1 MCPPD
6 GTGRS
11 AAPESKR
18 VAVLD
23 EYPLWVDA
31 LAAALDQDGH
41 FSVDVKAHSGAELLD
56 GLSSHPCEVIVAEP
70 WLRSGDGLAAL
81 QQVSATSPDLTIVA
95 LSRVWTDDHVRQ
107 VMDLGARAYLPKST
121 PPAILPDL
129 IRGAMGG
136 MTTFPVAPDALDGAS
151 ALTPREL
158 EVLAMAA
165 DGHDNRAIATG
176 LFISERT
183 VKFHLQNAYRKLGAR
198 NRTEASAIARKRGM
212 VP

>member
-1 MCPPD
+1 M
-6 GTGRS
+6 GRDAQS
-11 AAPESKR
+11 VNR
-18 VAVLD
+18 IAVLD
-23 EYPLWVDA
+23 EYPLWVDT
-31 LAAALDQDGH
+31 LATALDQDDH
-41 FSVDVKAHSGAELLD
+41 FSVDVRAHSGSELLD
-56 GLSSHPCEVIVAEP
+56 GLSSHPCDVVVAEP

-81 QQVSATSPDLTIVA
+81 QQVSATSPGLTIVA

-129 IRGAMGG
+129 IRGAMAG
-136 MTTFPVAPDALDGAS
+136 MTTFPVAPDALQGATS
-151 ALTPREL
+151 LTPREL

>member
-1 MCPPD
+1 MCPATEGLGPV
-6 GTGRS
+6 
-11 AAPESKR
+11 APSINR
-18 VAVLD
+18 IAVLD

-31 LAAALDQDGH
+31 LAAALDQDDH
-41 FSVDVKAHSGAELLD
+41 FSVDVRAHTGAELLD

-158 EVLAMAA
+158 EVLGLAA
-165 DGHDNRAIATG
+165 DGHDNRTIATG

-198 NRTEASAIARKRGM
+198 NRTEASAVARKRGM

>member
-1 MCPPD
+1 MGLD
-6 GTGRS
+6 
-11 AAPESKR
+11 APSINR
-18 VAVLD
+18 IAVLD

-31 LAAALDQDGH
+31 LATALDQDDT
-41 FSVDVKAHSGAELLD
+41 FSVDVRAHSGSELLD
-56 GLSSHPCEVIVAEP
+56 GLSSHPCDVVVAEP

-81 QQVSATSPDLTIVA
+81 QQVSATNPGLTIVA

-129 IRGAMGG
+129 IRGAMAG
-136 MTTFPVAPDALDGAS
+136 MTTFPVAPDALQGATS
-151 ALTPREL
+151 LTPREL

-183 VKFHLQNAYRKLGAR
+183 VKFHLQNAYRKLGAH